1 MELKSVDAALL
12 QKAVLAAAKGLEAKK
27 EWINELNVFPVPDGD
42 TGTNMT
48 MTIMAAAREVAAIE
62 NPTMESIAKALSSGS
77 LRGARG
83 NSGVILSQ
91 LFRGF
96 TKEIKESNE
105 ITVTSLANAF
115 TRATE
120 TAYKAVMKP
129 KEGTILTVAK
139 GMAEKAVDLAT
150 QTDDV
155 IDFLTQVIE
164 EGDYVLSQ
172 TPEMLPVLKQAGVV
186 DSGGQGLMQVMKGG
200 LDGLLGKGIPFDTAA
215 PAAANTES
223 AKPKVAAGSDELST
237 SDIKYGYCTE
247 FIVNVEKTYD
257 MDEEQKFKGYL
268 ESIGDCVVVV
278 SDDDIIKVHV
288 HTNHPGLAF
297 EKGLTYG
304 SLSRMKVDNMR
315 EEHHERL
322 IQNASD
328 AAQTTDTPAETKK
341 EDAPAADEPKK
352 PYGFIAVSIGDGLG
366 EIFKGIGADYLI
378 EGGQTMNPSTED
390 MLNAIEKVNAD
401 VIYILPNNKNIILAA
416 EQAKSLVE
424 DKKIFV
430 VPSKTV
436 PQGIAALINFL
447 PDLSPEENLEN
458 MTSEMGR
465 IHTGQITY
473 AVRNTNIDGMEI
485 HEGDI
490 MGIGDSGML
499 AVGQNVNE
507 TVLETLKRMVEDE
520 SELISV
526 YFGKDVT
533 EEDAEALVEKVQTAF
548 PNCEVELN
556 DGGQPIYYYLLSV
569 E

>member
-155 IDFLTQVIE
+155 IEFLTQVIE

-200 LDGLLGKGIPFDTAA
+200 LDGLLGRGIPFDAVA

-304 SLSRMKVDNMR
+304 SLSRMKIDNMR

-322 IQNASD
+322 IQNASNV
-328 AAQTTDTPAETKK
+328 AQTPETPAEAKK
-341 EDAPAADEPKK
+341 EEAPASNEPRK
-352 PYGFIAVSIGDGLG
+352 PYGFIAVSIGKGLG

-473 AVRNTNIDGMEI
+473 AVRNTNIDG
-485 HEGDI
+485 DI

-526 YFGKDVT
+526 YFGEDVT

>member
-200 LDGLLGKGIPFDTAA
+200 LDGLLGRGIPFDTAA
-215 PAAANTES
+215 PAAGNTES
-223 AKPKVAAGSDELST
+223 TKPKVAAGSDELST

-304 SLSRMKVDNMR
+304 SLSRMKIDNMR
-315 EEHHERL
+315 EEHHEHL
-322 IQNASD
+322 IQNASNV
-328 AAQTTDTPAETKK
+328 AQTPETPAEAKK
-341 EDAPAADEPKK
+341 EEAPASNEPRK
-352 PYGFIAVSIGDGLG
+352 PYGFIAVSIGKGLG

-526 YFGKDVT
+526 YFGEDVT

>member
-304 SLSRMKVDNMR
+304 SLSRMKIDNMR

-322 IQNASD
+322 IQNASNV
-328 AAQTTDTPAETKK
+328 AQTPETPAETKK
-341 EDAPAADEPKK
+341 EEAPASNEPRK
-352 PYGFIAVSIGDGLG
+352 PYGFIAVSIGKGLG

-416 EQAKSLVE
+416 NQAKELTE
-424 DKKIFV
+424 DKDIIV
-430 VPSKTV
+430 IPTKTV
-436 PQGIAALINFL
+436 PQGITAIINF
-447 PDLSPEENLEN
+447 SPENDADWNEETMLEEIKN
-458 MTSEMGR
+458 VKS
-465 IHTGQITY
+465 GQVTY
-473 AVRNTNIDGMEI
+473 AVRDTKIDDKEI
-485 HEGDI
+485 HQGDI
-490 MGIGDSGML
+490 MGIGDAGILS
-499 AVGQNVNE
+499 VGQS
-507 TVLETLKRMVEDE
+507 VEQTTKEMLSQLVDDDT
-520 SELISV
+520 ELISL
-526 YFGKDVT
+526 YYGQDVL
-533 EEDAEALVEKVQTAF
+533 EEDAERFAGEIEEIYPDVDVDF
-548 PNCEVELN
+548 HC
-556 DGGQPIYYYLLSV
+556 GGQPIYYYVLSV